1 VSSNEGPP
9 GAELPGEGTDP
20 AAPAAPSAD
29 LLLWRRVACGLMG
42 LQAAGLALVALSA
55 LVLLVTG
62 GVQVAQ
68 NALLLGIFTILAAL
82 GVGFVARELLRGH
95 ARVRTAALFWQ
106 LLLLLISFSVF
117 GAGSKVLA
125 VGLAVLAVATAVATV
140 GATRQA

>member
-1 VSSNEGPP
+1 M
-9 GAELPGEGTDP
+9 
-20 AAPAAPSAD
+20 
-29 LLLWRRVACGLMG
+29 LWRRVACALMG

-62 GVQVAQ
+62 GAQVAR
-68 NALLLGIFTILAAL
+68 NEALLGVFTIMAAL
-82 GVGFVARELLRGH
+82 GVAFVARELLRGH

-125 VGLAVLAVATAVATV
+125 VGLGVLAVATAVAVV
-140 GATRQA
+140 GATRNPE